1 MMFETVKNEPSP
13 PNVARDGS
21 QHGETNM
28 ARNTNVVTLPKSES
42 QISVERSIKSHNEVS
57 KKKPLPI
64 ASGDF
69 TTVVD
74 FSTCTPAE
82 IMAIAVDAIIVT
94 VQAKT
99 RSAYFAKTNIGKDG
113 KTPIKSFNMIMREN
127 IPPMINV
134 KAAIVAK
141 ARQPGKSL
149 EAKFMENF
157 AKLTPAQKAAKLAE
171 LGLK

>member
-1 MMFETVKNEPSP
+1 
-13 PNVARDGS
+13 
-21 QHGETNM
+21 M
-28 ARNTNVVTLPKSES
+28 ARNTNVVTLPKSEA

-64 ASGDF
+64 AKGDF

-134 KAAIVAK
+134 KAAIVSK
-141 ARQPGKSL
+141 ARTPGKSL
-149 EAKFMENF
+149 LEKTSELLN
-157 AKLTPAQKAAKLAE
+157 KLTPEQKKAQIAKWLAE
-171 LGLK
+171 K